1 MPGDPNKLSQFWPEL
16 KRRRVIRI
24 IIVYAAAGFAIIEF
38 VDIVTEPLNLPDWA
52 LALVI
57 ILVAIGFPFAI
68 IFSWI
73 FDITPKG
80 IKKTKPIK
88 LANKKGED
96 VIESDKESRFD
107 NSIAVLPFQDM
118 SPQKDQEYFCDGMTE
133 EIINALTHV
142 ESLKVIARTSAF
154 AFKDKQKDIREIGKK
169 LDVETVL
176 EGSIRKDGNHLR
188 ITAQLIKVTDGSH
201 IWSERYDRDLVDVFA
216 IQDEIS
222 LAIVEALKVRLLKK
236 EEVVMKKRHTENVGS
251 YESFMMGQY
260 FFGRWEF
267 EKALHHLNQAVD
279 KDQNLALAYAAIAE
293 IYWLSG
299 TTGTDINPED
309 ALIKAQDAIE
319 SALRIDDKLA
329 ESYVASGLINLYFN
343 RNLTAAERDFKKAE
357 GLNPNSP
364 KVHHGWT
371 DYYMIMGQVDKALEK
386 AEKAIELDPMF
397 LEYLHH
403 VGGFYCA
410 LGQYDDAMKLIE
422 KAKKL
427 DPDNI
432 YTYTMLSWY
441 HGYQGSYREIIDIT
455 QKALEKGLIG
465 RIQLLFRMGHWYG
478 LSGEDQKARHILNE
492 MLELKKQ
499 KYISSTYIA
508 FIYTGLGEK
517 DTAFNWLNRA
527 YYEKDPILI
536 AIKNYHEIYIAP
548 IRSDPRFN
556 ILLNKLGLPEE

>member
-1 MPGDPNKLSQFWPEL
+1 MKRLSQFWQEL
-16 KRRRVIRI
+16 KRRRVIHVI
-24 IIVYAAAGFAIIEF
+24 VVYATVAAVIIGLVSDVYES
-38 VDIVTEPLNLPDWA
+38 LHLPDWTPT
-52 LALVI
+52 LVLLL
-57 ILVAIGFPFAI
+57 LVIGFPFAI

-73 FDITPKG
+73 YDINLKG
-80 IKKTKPIK
+80 IKRTKPVEHT
-88 LANKKGED
+88 KKK
-96 VIESDKESRFD
+96 KEGNSPSYKKSWFD

-118 SPQKDQEYFCDGMTE
+118 SPQKDQEYFCDGITE
-133 EIINALTHV
+133 ELINALTHV
-142 ESLKVIARTSAF
+142 ESLKVIARTSSF
-154 AFKDKQKDIREIGKK
+154 AFKGKQKDMREIGKK
-169 LDVETVL
+169 LNVETLL

-201 IWSERYDRDLVDVFA
+201 LWSERYDRDLVDVFA

-236 EEVVMKKRHTENVGS
+236 EEVVMKKRPTENVGS

-267 EKALHHLNQAVD
+267 EKALHHLSQAVD

-371 DYYMIMGQVDKALEK
+371 DYYMILGQVDKAIEK

-403 VGGFYCA
+403 LGGFYCA
-410 LGQYDDAMKLIE
+410 LGQYDDAMRLIE
-422 KAKKL
+422 KANKL

-432 YTYTMLSWY
+432 YSYTMLSWY
-441 HGYQGSYREIIDIT
+441 HGYQGNYREIIDIT
-455 QKALEKGLIG
+455 QKALEKGIIE
-465 RIQLLFRMGHWYG
+465 RIQLLFRIGHWYG

-492 MLELKKQ
+492 VLELKKQ

-517 DTAFNWLNRA
+517 DAAFDWLNKA
-527 YYEKDPILI
+527 YYERDPILI
-536 AIKNYHEIYIAP
+536 AIKLYNEIYVAP

>member
-1 MPGDPNKLSQFWPEL
+1 MNRLSQFWQEL
-16 KRRRVIRI
+16 ERRRVIHVI
-24 IIVYAAAGFAIIEF
+24 VVYASASFVIIEL
-38 VDIVTEPLNLPDWA
+38 VNNVYETLQLPDWTPT
-52 LALVI
+52 LVLLL
-57 ILVAIGFPFAI
+57 LVIGFPIAI

-73 FDITPKG
+73 FDITSKG
-80 IKKTKPIK
+80 IRKTKPIK
-88 LANKKGED
+88 LAKEQRVNYPL
-96 VIESDKESRFD
+96 SDKISRFE

-118 SPQKDQEYFCDGMTE
+118 SPLKDQEYFCDGMTE
-133 EIINALTHV
+133 EIINVLTHV
-142 ESLKVIARTSAF
+142 ESLKVIARTSSF
-154 AFKDKQKDIREIGKK
+154 AYKDKHRDVREIGKK
-169 LDVETVL
+169 LDVENLL
-176 EGSIRKDGNHLR
+176 EGSIQKEGNRLR
-188 ITAQLIKVTDGSH
+188 ITAQLIKVSDGSH
-201 IWSERYDRDLVDVFA
+201 LWSERFDRDLSDLFA

-299 TTGTDINPED
+299 TTGIDINPKD

-357 GLNPNSP
+357 ELNPNSP

-371 DYYMIMGQVDKALEK
+371 DYYMIMGQMDKALEK
-386 AEKAIELDPMF
+386 ALKAIELDPMF
-397 LEYLHH
+397 LEYMHH
-403 VGGFYCA
+403 VVGFYCA
-410 LGQYDDAMKLIE
+410 LGQYEYAMKLIE

-432 YTYTMLSWY
+432 YTYTMISLY
-441 HGYQGSYREIIDIT
+441 HGYQGNYREIIDIT
-455 QKALEKGLIG
+455 QKALEMGLID
-465 RIQLLFRMGHWYG
+465 RIQLLFRLGHWYG
-478 LSGEDQKARHILNE
+478 LSGEEQKARHILNE

-517 DTAFNWLNRA
+517 DTAFDWLQRA
-527 YYEKDPILI
+527 YEEKDPILI
-536 AIKNYHEIYIAP
+536 AIKLYHEIYIAP

-556 ILLNKLGLPEE
+556 TLLIKLGLPE

>member
-1 MPGDPNKLSQFWPEL
+1 MPDSPNKLSQFWQEL
-16 KRRRVIRI
+16 KRRRVIHVI
-24 IIVYAAAGFAIIEF
+24 VVYASATFVIIEL
-38 VDIVTEPLNLPDWA
+38 VNNVYETLQLPDWTPT
-52 LALVI
+52 LVLLL
-57 ILVAIGFPFAI
+57 LVIGFPIAI

-73 FDITPKG
+73 FDITSKG
-80 IKKTKPIK
+80 IRKTKPIK
-88 LANKKGED
+88 LAKEQRVNYPL
-96 VIESDKESRFD
+96 SDKISRFE

-118 SPQKDQEYFCDGMTE
+118 SPLKDQEYFCDGMTE
-133 EIINALTHV
+133 EIINVLTHV
-142 ESLKVIARTSAF
+142 ESLKVIARTSSF
-154 AFKDKQKDIREIGKK
+154 AYKDKHKDVREIGKK
-169 LDVETVL
+169 LDVENLL
-176 EGSIRKDGNHLR
+176 EGSIQKEGNRLR
-188 ITAQLIKVTDGSH
+188 ITAQLIKVSDGSH
-201 IWSERYDRDLVDVFA
+201 LWSERFDRDLSDLFA

-299 TTGTDINPED
+299 TTGIDINPED

-329 ESYVASGLINLYFN
+329 ESHVASGLINLYFN

-357 GLNPNSP
+357 ELNPNSP

-386 AEKAIELDPMF
+386 ALKAIELDPMF
-397 LEYLHH
+397 LEYMHH
-403 VGGFYCA
+403 VSGFYCA
-410 LGQYDDAMKLIE
+410 LGQYEDAMKLIE

-432 YTYTMLSWY
+432 YTYTMISLY
-441 HGYQGSYREIIDIT
+441 HGYQGNYREIIDIT
-455 QKALEKGLIG
+455 QKALEMGLID
-465 RIQLLFRMGHWYG
+465 RIQLLFRLGHWYG
-478 LSGEDQKARHILNE
+478 LSGEEQKARHILNE

-508 FIYTGLGEK
+508 FIYIGLGEK
-517 DTAFNWLNRA
+517 DTAFDWLQRA
-527 YYEKDPILI
+527 YEEKDPILI
-536 AIKNYHEIYIAP
+536 AIKLYHEIYIAP

-556 ILLNKLGLPEE
+556 TLLIKLGLPE

>member
-1 MPGDPNKLSQFWPEL
+1 LNRLSQFWQEL
-16 KRRRVIRI
+16 KRRRVIHVI
-24 IIVYAAAGFAIIEF
+24 VVYASASFVIIEL
-38 VDIVTEPLNLPDWA
+38 VNNVYETLQLPDWTPT
-52 LALVI
+52 LVLLL
-57 ILVAIGFPFAI
+57 LVIGFPIAI

-73 FDITPKG
+73 FDITLKG
-80 IKKTKPIK
+80 IRKTKPIK
-88 LANKKGED
+88 LAKEQRVNYPL
-96 VIESDKESRFD
+96 SDKISRFE

-118 SPQKDQEYFCDGMTE
+118 SPLKDQEYFCDGMTE
-133 EIINALTHV
+133 EIINVLTHV
-142 ESLKVIARTSAF
+142 ESLKVIARTSSF
-154 AFKDKQKDIREIGKK
+154 AYKDKHKDVREIGKK
-169 LDVETVL
+169 LDVENLL
-176 EGSIRKDGNHLR
+176 EGSIQKEGNRLR
-188 ITAQLIKVTDGSH
+188 ITAQLIKVSDGSH
-201 IWSERYDRDLVDVFA
+201 LWSERFDRDLSDLFA

-267 EKALHHLNQAVD
+267 EKALHHLNLAID

-299 TTGTDINPED
+299 TTGIDINPKD

-357 GLNPNSP
+357 KLNPNSP

-386 AEKAIELDPMF
+386 ALKAIELDPMF
-397 LEYLHH
+397 LEYMHH

-410 LGQYDDAMKLIE
+410 LGQYEDAMKLIE

-432 YTYTMLSWY
+432 YTYTMISLY
-441 HGYQGSYREIIDIT
+441 HGYQGNYREIIDIT
-455 QKALEKGLIG
+455 QKALEMGLID
-465 RIQLLFRMGHWYG
+465 RIQLLFRLGHWYG
-478 LSGEDQKARHILNE
+478 LSGEEQKARHILNE

-517 DTAFNWLNRA
+517 DTAFDWLQRA
-527 YYEKDPILI
+527 YEEKDPILI
-536 AIKNYHEIYIAP
+536 AIKLYHEIYIAP

-556 ILLNKLGLPEE
+556 TLLIKLGLPE

>member
-1 MPGDPNKLSQFWPEL
+1 MPDSPNKLSQFWQEL
-16 KRRRVIRI
+16 KRRRVIHVI
-24 IIVYAAAGFAIIEF
+24 VVYASASFVIIEL
-38 VDIVTEPLNLPDWA
+38 VTNVYETLQLPDWTPT
-52 LALVI
+52 LVLLL
-57 ILVAIGFPFAI
+57 LVIGFPIAI

-80 IKKTKPIK
+80 IRKTKPIK
-88 LANKKGED
+88 LAKEQRVNYPL
-96 VIESDKESRFD
+96 SDKISRFE

-118 SPQKDQEYFCDGMTE
+118 SPLKDQEYFCDGMTE
-133 EIINALTHV
+133 EIINVLTHV
-142 ESLKVIARTSAF
+142 ESLKVIARTSSF
-154 AFKDKQKDIREIGKK
+154 AYKDKHKDVREIGKK
-169 LDVETVL
+169 LDVENLL
-176 EGSIRKDGNHLR
+176 EGSIQKEGNRLR
-188 ITAQLIKVTDGSH
+188 ITAQLIKVSDGSH
-201 IWSERYDRDLVDVFA
+201 LWSERFDRDLSDLFA

-299 TTGTDINPED
+299 TTGIDINPED

-329 ESYVASGLINLYFN
+329 ESHVASGLINLYFN

-357 GLNPNSP
+357 ELNPNSP

-386 AEKAIELDPMF
+386 ALKAIELDPMF
-397 LEYLHH
+397 LEYMHH
-403 VGGFYCA
+403 VSGFYCA
-410 LGQYDDAMKLIE
+410 LGQYEDAMKLIE

-432 YTYTMLSWY
+432 YTYTMISLY
-441 HGYQGSYREIIDIT
+441 HGYQGNYREIIDIT
-455 QKALEKGLIG
+455 QKALEMGLID
-465 RIQLLFRMGHWYG
+465 RIQLLFRLGHWYG
-478 LSGEDQKARHILNE
+478 LSGEGQKARHILNE

-536 AIKNYHEIYIAP
+536 AIKLYHEIYIAP

-556 ILLNKLGLPEE
+556 TLLIKLGLPE